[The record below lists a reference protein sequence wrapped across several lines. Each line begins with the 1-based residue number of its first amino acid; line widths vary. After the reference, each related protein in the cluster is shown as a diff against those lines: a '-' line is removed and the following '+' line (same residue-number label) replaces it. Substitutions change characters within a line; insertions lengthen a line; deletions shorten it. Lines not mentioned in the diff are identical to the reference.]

1 MNVYMSKEEFEDKCK
16 AQGLK
21 EQKDG
26 SWAAS
31 GHYDKRVNYN
41 TATGNVSNGGG
52 NGNRAF
58 ESTLNESI
66 KKASNS

>member
-1 MNVYMSKEEFEDKCK
+1 MNVYMSEQEFEEKCK

-21 EQKDG
+21 KQADG
-26 SWAAS
+26 SWAED

-52 NGNRAF
+52 IGNRAF
-58 ESTLNESI
+58 ESTLNDGI
-66 KKASNS
+66 NRATGN